1 VVKRT
6 RPSRQII
13 RPPQKQAPKQAPKQ
27 LAPGSVE
34 LVTVLDFVRYAVT
47 RFNAAKLVFAHGT
60 ADPVAEAGFLVGEA
74 LHLPPDRFELFA
86 PARVTAPERE
96 RILGLIETRIRT
108 RKPAAYLLGRIYA
121 AGVAFYVDERVIVPR
136 SYLGEIIAG
145 DAFSGA
151 EDGLA
156 DPAAVARV
164 LDLCTGSGALAV
176 LAAMRFPNA
185 AVDAVDISADA
196 LAVAA
201 RNVGEHGLEGR
212 IALLHGDL
220 FAPVVGE
227 RYDLIITNPPYVDEA
242 GMAALPPE
250 CRHEPALAL
259 DGGTDGIAVIARI
272 IGEAG
277 RHLTENGGLLCEVGR
292 GRPVLEMRY
301 PELGFLWLDTEEST
315 GEVFWLAASELRCE
329 LRCELR

>member
-6 RPSRQII
+6 RPVRRII
-13 RPPQKQAPKQAPKQ
+13 RPPQKQAPKQ

-47 RFNAAKLVFAHGT
+47 QFNAAKLVFAHGT
-60 ADPVAEAGFLVGEA
+60 DDPVAEAAFLVGEA

-96 RILGLIETRIRT
+96 RILDLIETRIRT

-121 AGVAFYVDERVIVPR
+121 AGVPFYVDERVIVPR

-201 RNVGEHGLEGR
+201 RNVGEHGLADR

-220 FAPVVGE
+220 FAPLDGE

-272 IGEAG
+272 IDEAG

-292 GRPVLEMRY
+292 GRPVLEARY

-315 GEVFWLAASELRCE
+315 GEVFWLVASALGCE
-329 LRCELR
+329 LR